1 MRAIVGSFFAALCLY
16 LLVTYGIDPGI
27 GHAVIDAFT
36 DIAHNFTAILSAHPL
51 EAVAVLGTAFPI
63 DPLDRVMTLREWRT
77 LRRVSAT
84 TERRMRAAG
93 LGPKLIH
100 ISAGQLG
107 VRVRDD
113 IDWMERGGA
122 SGASGAS
129 ANPPTR
135 NTGRDTRAATA
146 ASVAS
151 RKRKAAGPAPTT
163 APPAPIAA
171 APADQ
176 QHIATESA
184 NTSAA

>member
-1 MRAIVGSFFAALCLY
+1 MRAIVGSLFAAFGLY
-16 LLVTYGIDPGI
+16 LLVTGIDSGI
-27 GHAVIDAFT
+27 SHAVVAAFT
-36 DIAHNFTAILSAHPL
+36 YITHNITAILSAHPF
-51 EAVAVLGTAFPI
+51 EAVLGTAFAI

-151 RKRKAAGPAPTT
+151 RKRKAAGSAPA
-163 APPAPIAA
+163 AA
-171 APADQ
+171 APAPLTAEE
-176 QHIATESA
+176 ATPV
-184 NTSAA
+184 T